1 MKVCWTLIQF
11 FPGLGLLPPHMS
23 ETICIV
29 TYDVQDSAAFD
40 LEHIYEAHL
49 YKSLHI
55 HLIGT
60 YTMYR
65 YLDCKRLCLCTHQ
78 HSLTRVIESYIYSL
92 IWHLLKR
99 DSGIC

>member
-23 ETICIV
+23 ETICM
-29 TYDVQDSAAFD
+29 TYDVQYSAAFD
-40 LEHIYEAHL
+40 LVHIW
-49 YKSLHI
+49 
-55 HLIGT
+55 
-60 YTMYR
+60 
-65 YLDCKRLCLCTHQ
+65 YLNCKRLCLCTHQ